1 MIKDKAVNRSAMRFQ
16 SADQR
21 GGRNVEDRI
30 KELEDIARRI
40 RIDVVTMIYKAGDGH
55 PGASLSVT
63 DMITA
68 LYFDVM
74 NVDPN
79 YPRKVDRDRFI
90 LSKGHACPSLYA
102 ALARKGYF
110 SRDELPGLRS
120 LGSGLQG
127 HPDMN
132 KTPGIDSTSGS
143 LGNGVSVGLGMV
155 LAGRL
160 RGHDY
165 FTYVI
170 TGDGEIQEGVIW
182 EAAMAA
188 SKYKTGRLI
197 VFVDNNG
204 IQSGGPVE
212 EISGLYPILP
222 KWEAFGWHC
231 QEIDGHDYGQILNA
245 IEKAQACTDRPSLIQ
260 AHTTKGQGVPF
271 MVGDNS
277 WHKRAPTA
285 EEYQE
290 AMRALGGPCS

>member
-1 MIKDKAVNRSAMRFQ
+1 MQ
-16 SADQR
+16 H
-21 GGRNVEDRI
+21 RI
-30 KELEDIARRI
+30 RELEDIARQI
-40 RIDVVTMIYKAGDGH
+40 RIDIVTMIHQAGDGH
-55 PGASLSVT
+55 PGGSLSAT

-68 LYFDVM
+68 LYFDIM
-74 NVDPN
+74 NVDPDH
-79 YPRKVDRDRFI
+79 PGKADRDRFI
-90 LSKGHACPSLYA
+90 LSKGHACPALYA

-120 LGSGLQG
+120 LESKLQG

-132 KTPGIDSTSGS
+132 KIPGIDSTSGS
-143 LGNGVSVGLGMV
+143 LGNGISIGLGMV

-160 RGHDY
+160 TGHDY

-188 SKYKTGRLI
+188 VKYKAGRLI
-197 VFVDNNG
+197 VLVDNNG

-212 EISGLYPILP
+212 KVSGLYPILP

-231 QEIDGHDYGQILNA
+231 QEIDGHDMGQILDA
-245 IEKAQACTDRPSLIQ
+245 IEKARACEDRPSVIQ
-260 AHTTKGQGVPF
+260 AHTIKGQGIPF

-277 WHKRAPTA
+277 WHKRVPTI
-285 EEYQE
+285 EEFQE
-290 AMRALGGPCS
+290 AMRALGGLGL